1 MNYNHDPGYNAGDQH
16 YNRPNIP
23 RPTSSGQL
31 PSQHPHPHPNQRAD
45 ANFQP
50 LGSAGYF
57 QGQQNFGATHGYGQ
71 NYYGSYP
78 QYYYPAQQTPYYAGG
93 YQGYLASYA
102 PPSEPPKEIVKKNN
116 AERKPMISYDD
127 TDTETKIVGQ
137 DNSRGCQDD
146 HHSETDCPDDPKET
160 VEAKNKEAK
169 IIAIPGTSIT
179 LESEEDIKKWREERR
194 KMWLVKISNQ
204 REKHKSDLGIEEEDV
219 SRNEAFQQVKKDK
232 QFIQSIQNQINRSG
246 PSPNLDLKLIQ
257 RTMAKENIKLL
268 NFIKELGDA
277 GLLQYE
283 LKEEEKQKLF
293 GNSLRQSGGRNNFNS
308 KRPNTP
314 HEGPSR
320 YEGNKKKQ
328 TKHI

>member
-1 MNYNHDPGYNAGDQH
+1 MNYNHGSNYNGGDQY

-23 RPTSSGQL
+23 KPTSSGQL
-31 PSQHPHPHPNQRAD
+31 PNQHPHSNQRAD

-50 LGSAGYF
+50 HQTSAYF
-57 QGQQNFGATHGYGQ
+57 QGHQTFGATQGYGQ

-78 QYYYPAQQTPYYAGG
+78 QYYYPAQQAPYYAGG
-93 YQGYLASYA
+93 YQGYIANYASPA
-102 PPSEPPKEIVKKNN
+102 EPPKEAVKNN
-116 AERKPMISYDD
+116 SAERKSVISYDD
-127 TDTETKIVGQ
+127 TDTETNIISQ
-137 DNSRGCQDD
+137 DQNGGSKEKR
-146 HHSETDCPDDPKET
+146 HSEVGTPDDPKET
-160 VEAKNKEAK
+160 IEAENKEAK

-219 SRNEAFQQVKKDK
+219 SRNEAFQQVKRDK

-293 GNSLRQSGGRNNFNS
+293 GSNSRQPGARTNFNN

-320 YEGNKKKQ
+320 YEGSKKRQHKPN
-328 TKHI
+328 